1 VPIEEGRPWISENC
15 RVHPDYAKAAS
26 EDLKKLGVQN
36 AYFDSQ
42 GRAVA
47 HSKQSRNGILKYMSM
62 CDKNA
67 GYSDYAGS

>member
-1 VPIEEGRPWISENC
+1 MPIDESRPWVSENC

-36 AYFDSQ
+36 AYFDNQ

-47 HSKQSRNGILKYMSM
+47 HSKQSRNAVLKYMGM
-62 CDKNA
+62 MDRGA